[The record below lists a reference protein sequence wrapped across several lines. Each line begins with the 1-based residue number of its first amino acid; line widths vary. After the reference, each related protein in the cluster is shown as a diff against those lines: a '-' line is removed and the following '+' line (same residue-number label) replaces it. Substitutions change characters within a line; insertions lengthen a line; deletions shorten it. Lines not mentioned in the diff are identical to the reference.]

1 MRAESTDR
9 TTAGAARPRAGFRLA
24 VIAVLGA
31 AAIWAGAQVTVPMEP
46 VPMTLQT
53 LAVLVVGGLGGPLGG
68 AAAGALYLALG
79 LAGAPI
85 FADGTT
91 AAGLAFLDMKSGGY
105 VVAFAPAAALAG
117 MAGMTRRRRSRPLRL
132 FGTMLAAHALILT
145 FGGAWLAAHIG
156 ASLAIEHGV
165 TPFLLGAAGKSLA
178 AALVIALVRPT
189 LGR

>member
-1 MRAESTDR
+1 MRADSTDR
-9 TTAGAARPRAGFRLA
+9 TTAGAAGPRAGFRVA

-53 LAVLVVGGLGGPLGG
+53 LAVLVVGGLGGPLAG

-85 FADGTT
+85 FADGAT
-91 AAGLAFLDMKSGGY
+91 AAGLAFLEMKSGGY
-105 VVAFAPAAALAG
+105 IVAFAPAAALAG
-117 MAGMTRRRRSRPLRL
+117 MGWRRPSRTLQL
-132 FGTMLAAHALILT
+132 FGTMLAAHALILAL
-145 FGGAWLAAHIG
+145 GGAWLAAHIG
-156 ASLAIEHGV
+156 VPLAIEHGV
-165 TPFLLGAAGKSLA
+165 TPFLLGALGKSLA
-178 AALVIALVRPT
+178 ATLIIALIRPT